1 MCSKPTEAF
10 TRLTDKR
17 ILELL
22 QKISLERNLPFEL
35 LNFSFKQAAGILQI
49 STRSL
54 RSLKAERRI
63 SFSQNKPRGKVTFS
77 AQDLVDYSKSI
88 KSVRL

>member
-22 QKISLERNLPFEL
+22 QKIALERNLPFEL
-35 LNFSFKQAAGILQI
+35 LNFSFKQAAEILQI
-49 STRSL
+49 SIRTL
-54 RSLKAERRI
+54 RTLKAQRRI
-63 SFSQNKPRGKVTFS
+63 SFAQSKPRGKITFS
-77 AQDLVDYSKSI
+77 AQDLVEYTQSI